1 MLKRKKLAGLEKRW
15 FLNNVSYMIALA
27 VVCVATIT
35 ISISV
40 YYYSNIRSSLENKAR
55 TTTDFFGNY
64 ISQSYNEYYQSC
76 IKFAQTFEDKD
87 NLELQFISTSGK
99 IVASTYGQWAGQPP
113 QTGDVADAIATQKIA
128 HFQGRDPQTGERI
141 LAVSSPMIYTNGE
154 VIGVL
159 RYVTSLKNADRQVM
173 LTALVAVGVGLVFI
187 AFMLFTSSFF
197 IRSILEPVSQI
208 TATAKRIAAGSYGV
222 LIPKQYD
229 DEIGEL
235 ADTINDMSVKI
246 SQSEKTQSEFISSV
260 SHELRTPLTAISG
273 WGETLLSDDT
283 LSQQTRRGMLIILR
297 EARRLTGM
305 VEELLEFTRMQD
317 GRFTLSVEKADI
329 LAEFEYTVFMYGSR
343 LKQEG
348 ITLEYEPSDG
358 EIPEIPCDVARMRQ
372 VFLNILDNA
381 AKHGGDGKR
390 IVASISHEPP
400 SVVVRIRDFG
410 PGIPEEELPHVK
422 MKFYKGSSKARGSGI
437 GLAVCEEIVSMHGGS
452 LTLENAEGG
461 GTLVTIS
468 IPDGEE

>member
-27 VVCVATIT
+27 VVCVATIP

-99 IVASTYGQWAGQPP
+99 IVASSYGQWAGQPP
-113 QTGDVADAIATQKIA
+113 QTSDVTEAITSQKIA
-128 HFQGRDPQTGERI
+128 HFQGRNPQTGERI

-329 LAEFEYTVFMYGSR
+329 LAEFEDTVFMYGSR

-390 IVASISHEPP
+390 IVASIAHESG

-410 PGIPEEELPHVK
+410 PGIPDEELPHVK

-452 LTLENAEGG
+452 LTLENADGG